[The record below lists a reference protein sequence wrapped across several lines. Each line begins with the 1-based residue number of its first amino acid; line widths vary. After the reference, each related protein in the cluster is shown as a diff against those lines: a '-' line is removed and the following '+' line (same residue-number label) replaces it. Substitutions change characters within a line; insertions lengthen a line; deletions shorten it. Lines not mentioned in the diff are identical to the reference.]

1 MTLGERLLKAR
12 TRAKLT
18 QEQLGDMADCGQGVV
33 SKIERGDQDASSYIV
48 TLARA
53 CGVSADWLQD
63 ETGEMLPAK
72 RIDQY
77 PQPIQHMVKVAENME
92 AQDQYLAAR
101 VVDSLSKPDLKNGT
115 Q

>member
-1 MTLGERLLKAR
+1 MTLGERLHKAR
-12 TRAKLT
+12 TRAGLT
-18 QEQLGDMADCGQGVV
+18 QEQLGELAECGQGVV
-33 SKIERGDQDASSYIV
+33 SKIERGDQDASTYIV
-48 TLARA
+48 LLARA

-63 ETGEMLPAK
+63 ETGDMLPAK

-77 PQPIQHMVKVAENME
+77 PQPIQHIVKVAENMDTQE
-92 AQDQYLAAR
+92 QYLAAR